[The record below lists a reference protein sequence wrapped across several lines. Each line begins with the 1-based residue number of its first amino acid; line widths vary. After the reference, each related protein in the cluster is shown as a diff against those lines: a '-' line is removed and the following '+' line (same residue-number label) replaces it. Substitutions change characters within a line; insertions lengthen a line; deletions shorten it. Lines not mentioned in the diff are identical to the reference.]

1 MNKGAAMSH
10 PDPAQGDKADPYEQ
24 GIEAAHTGLSAA
36 HCPYEDDS
44 PEGEAWMS
52 PPQFWYPED

>member
-10 PDPAQGDKADPYEQ
+10 PDPAQGD
-24 GIEAAHTGLSAA
+24 SAA

-44 PEGEAWMS
+44 PEGEAWMLGY
-52 PPQFWYPED
+52 QNGGGED

>member
-1 MNKGAAMSH
+1 MSH